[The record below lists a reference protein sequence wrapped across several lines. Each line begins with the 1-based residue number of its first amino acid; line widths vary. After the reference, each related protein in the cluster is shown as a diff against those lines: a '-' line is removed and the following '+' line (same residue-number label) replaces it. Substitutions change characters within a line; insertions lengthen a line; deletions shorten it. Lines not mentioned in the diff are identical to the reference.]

1 MLGGGPAGCAA
12 ALRLAQLGRRV
23 VLVERGGPARAHGVE
38 TLAPTAAPLLA
49 SLGASAALAA
59 ARPLPSPCLHWP
71 GVPVAG
77 GAEGVDAVAPA
88 PMAAAGWHVERAP
101 FDAGLRRAA
110 QAAGVTVWHDHA
122 GPARPLGP
130 GWQVPLRGGRVLEA
144 QAVIDA
150 RGRRATPPE
159 SVARTAVLVARL
171 HGVALAES
179 PAAWASHVEAFD
191 TGWIWAV
198 AAAPGEVLACC
209 FTDAAGLATRADRPA
224 QVAALLARAPALAQ
238 RLRGAGLAAVHTGD
252 ATPRAADDPAPAHG
266 WFSAG
271 DAAFTIDPLSAQGT
285 VAALRSGV
293 QAAVCVHTALGQPA
307 HEALAR
313 EFHRQQ
319 CRRVRHWHARAAAAL
334 QAPARAAWDTPFWRG
349 RTAACPRRPEPAP
362 IPPDAA
368 DAALR
373 VVRAAALRDLEAPTL
388 EGECIVA
395 RPAVMHPHWEGPVA
409 WLAGQPVHDW
419 LAGAPRQGPGM
430 PAADLLGT
438 WRARHGPARAEAAWH
453 WLWTAGAIV
462 AAQAEGQR

>member
-88 PMAAAGWHVERAP
+88 WMAAAGWHVERAP
-101 FDAGLRRAA
+101 FDAEMRRAA
-110 QAAGVTVWHDHA
+110 QAAGVTLWHDHA
-122 GPARPLGP
+122 GPARPLGQ
-130 GWQVPLRGGRVLEA
+130 GWQVPLRSGRVLEA

-150 RGRRATPPE
+150 RGRRATRPE
-159 SVARTAVLVARL
+159 SAARTAVLVARL
-171 HGVALAES
+171 RGGAPAEATAGW
-179 PAAWASHVEAFD
+179 PSHVEAFD
-191 TGWIWAV
+191 TGWVWAV

-209 FTDAAGLATRADRPA
+209 FMDAAGLARRAGRPA
-224 QVAALLARAPALAQ
+224 QAAALLARAPALAQ
-238 RLRGAGLAAVHTGD
+238 RLRGAALVAVHTGD
-252 ATPRAADDPAPAHG
+252 ATPRAADDPAPARG
-266 WFSAG
+266 WFGAG

-285 VAALRSGV
+285 VAAMRSGV
-293 QAAVCVHTALGQPA
+293 QAAVCVHTTLGEPT

-319 CRRVRHWHARAAAAL
+319 CRRVRHWHVRAAAAL

-349 RTAACPRRPEPAP
+349 RGTESPRLYRPAP
-362 IPPDAA
+362 VPPG
-368 DAALR
+368 AALR
-373 VVRAAALRDLEAPTL
+373 IVRAAALRDLEAPAL
-388 EGECIVA
+388 DGECIVA
-395 RPAVMHPHWEGPVA
+395 RPAVMHPHWDGPVA

-419 LAGAPRQGPGM
+419 LDGAPRQGPGM
-430 PAADLLGT
+430 PAADLHGT
-438 WRARHGPARAEAAWH
+438 WRARHGAARAEAAWH

-462 AAQAEGQR
+462 AAGADG